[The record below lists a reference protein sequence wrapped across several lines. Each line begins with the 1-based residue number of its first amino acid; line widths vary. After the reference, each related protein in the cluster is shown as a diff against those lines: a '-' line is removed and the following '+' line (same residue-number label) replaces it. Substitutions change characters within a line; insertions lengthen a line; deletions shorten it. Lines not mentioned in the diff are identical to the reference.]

1 MANTETVQS
10 RKSTSK
16 LEKYQDQFE
25 SIGDSTLVEGLSDTL
40 SAKYE
45 DFKDSAEEAKDS
57 TISFVKKYPLYTLAG
72 ALVIG
77 VVTAMFLSRS
87 ED

>member
-1 MANTETVQS
+1 MANTETVRS
-10 RKSTSK
+10 RKLTNK
-16 LEKYQDQFE
+16 IENYKDQFE
-25 SIGDSTLVEGLSDTL
+25 TIGDSTLLEGLSDTL

-57 TISFVKKYPLYTLAG
+57 TLSFVKKYPLYTLAG
-72 ALVIG
+72 ALAIG